1 MEHAL
6 SSFPIYNLLV
16 NLIPGTVLAFSLKFC
31 VGIDL
36 FTLCENSWLLPV
48 LLYFLGVLNSRISS
62 LIFEPI
68 IRKTKFVKVM
78 PYENFI
84 AAELKDSSGKL
95 TVLSRMNNEYRSYL
109 SLFFIVL
116 IFKLILYPAHLKEQ
130 EFPFRGTTLIC
141 SEYRCRPVLKISS
154 TFQEIRFKNQGFM
167 TTVSLLNLIH

>member
-1 MEHAL
+1 MENAL

-16 NLIPGTVLAFSLKFC
+16 NLIPGTVLAFSLEFF

-36 FTLCENSWLLPV
+36 FTLCEHSWLLPV

-116 IFKLILYPAHLKEQ
+116 LLKLIFL
-130 EFPFRGTTLIC
+130 FPCAKNLVMTNVTWLIPVLGIGIFLVSYKKQSSYIC
-141 SEYRCRPVLKISS
+141 SRI
-154 TFQEIRFKNQGFM
+154 TQQ
-167 TTVSLLNLIH
+167 LNSQNGGLNHE

>member
-116 IFKLILYPAHLKEQ
+116 IFKLIFL
-130 EFPFRGTTLIC
+130 FPCAQYFVTANVGWLI
-141 SEYRCRPVLKISS
+141 PVLGGGIFLVSYKKQGSY
-154 TFQEIRFKNQGFM
+154 IRSRI
-167 TTVSLLNLIH
+167 THLNSQNGGLNRE